1 MHAMD
6 ETPEELEQIRREA
19 EQIDVNQ
26 YRRRFRTLKAILLGA
41 GLAGL
46 TWLGLALHDGAKNPC
61 RLVRDYYCKQDPAS
75 MNCRSYDGVLQD
87 SENSRGEVATMRAN
101 LRAQCQTKIDRLR
114 DEEGIRL
121 K

>member
-1 MHAMD
+1 
-6 ETPEELEQIRREA
+6 
-19 EQIDVNQ
+19 
-26 YRRRFRTLKAILLGA
+26 
-41 GLAGL
+41 
-46 TWLGLALHDGAKNPC
+46 
-61 RLVRDYYCKQDPAS
+61 

-101 LRAQCQTKIDRLR
+101 LRAQCQSKIDSLR

>member
-19 EQIDVNQ
+19 EQIDIHH

-46 TWLGLALHDGAKNPC
+46 TWLGLALYDGARNPC
-61 RLVRDYYCKQDPAS
+61 GVVRNYYCKKEPGGV
-75 MNCRSYDGVLQD
+75 NCHRYDDVLQESQD
-87 SENSRGEVATMRAN
+87 EGPTMRAN
-101 LRAQCQTKIDRLR
+101 IRAQCQSKIDHLR
-114 DEEGIRL
+114 EDEGIRL
-121 K
+121 